1 MYPLFYAGGQMYNI
15 IVESPLF
22 VGKTKVQQ
30 HKLVTSSIQEEL
42 KSIHGY
48 NLKTKV
54 PDVPAEEP
62 KTETP
67 KQEEK

>member
-1 MYPLFYAGGQMYNI
+1 MYNI

-22 VGKTKVQQ
+22 IGKTKVQQ

-54 PDVPAEEP
+54 PDVPEEEA
-62 KTETP
+62 KTEVP

>member
-1 MYPLFYAGGQMYNI
+1 MYNI

-22 VGKTKVQQ
+22 TGKSLVQQ

-48 NLKTKV
+48 NLKTKI
-54 PDVPAEEP
+54 PDEGKLKEEGKAAEAGEQ
-62 KTETP
+62 K
-67 KQEEK
+67 

>member
-1 MYPLFYAGGQMYNI
+1 MYPLPHAGGQMYNI
-15 IVESPLF
+15 VVESPLF
-22 VGKTKVQQ
+22 AGKSKVQQ

-48 NLKTKV
+48 NLRTKV
-54 PDVPAEEP
+54 PDLAEQ
-62 KTETP
+62 ETP